1 MAKKTL
7 DKVDKSKTETFGL
20 LCCETGPL
28 SLAYNINKTGFVCGE
43 KAKMNI
49 KVTTTIVS
57 NIYTF
62 LIQVDNASGKEVK
75 EVKVVLYQEL
85 KYHGVYKPPKPKPKK
100 KLNPGKA
107 RKARMAEKRNARK
120 PGFRK
125 KNTIKPL
132 RPERPARPPGEIKK
146 TKVRP

>member
-1 MAKKTL
+1 MYLPSPAAVSTYI
-7 DKVDKSKTETFGL
+7 STFSTSTSYSQYHNIHNLNSEVRSAQPRGL
-20 LCCETGPL
+20 SDSNSRSDAPPFC
-28 SLAYNINKTGFVCGE
+28 S
-43 KAKMNI
+43 
-49 KVTTTIVS
+49 IV
-57 NIYTF
+57 
-62 LIQVDNASGKEVK
+62 VDNASGKEVK

>member
-1 MAKKTL
+1 MH
-7 DKVDKSKTETFGL
+7 SWFI
-20 LCCETGPL
+20 L
-28 SLAYNINKTGFVCGE
+28 SF
-43 KAKMNI
+43 
-49 KVTTTIVS
+49 
-57 NIYTF
+57 
-62 LIQVDNASGKEVK
+62 IQIDNASGKEVK